1 MMTRLDWLSASIDK
15 YDGQIIN
22 ASVGVN
28 FAMTR
33 HFGIGLS
40 YNYFELDIG
49 IKDAHWRGDAE
60 IRING
65 PFVYLSATW

>member
-1 MMTRLDWLSASIDK
+1 MARLLE
-15 YDGQIIN
+15 
-22 ASVGVN
+22 V
-28 FAMTR
+28 
-33 HFGIGLS
+33 
-40 YNYFELDIG
+40 G